1 MDLFQRGPPPSRTF
15 LRAHV
20 RRKCGLLKVIWLAE
34 NFQIHRHFC
43 FDLASSSMSIIYQE
57 NGKEEKKCLLDNWDD
72 IVGRMLMWNFGVKI
86 FFGLRMEFVLSL

>member
-1 MDLFQRGPPPSRTF
+1 
-15 LRAHV
+15 
-20 RRKCGLLKVIWLAE
+20 
-34 NFQIHRHFC
+34 
-43 FDLASSSMSIIYQE
+43 MSIIYQE